1 MHFCKLCQ
9 NMYYIKIDDE
19 DESKFNYYCRNCG
32 NEEESLSSNVV
43 VSRTEFKKED
53 KNYSSFVNEY
63 TKYDPTLPRLK
74 IVECPNTDCPGREK
88 SERTDDENVIY
99 IRYDDTNMK
108 YIYLCPICDYV
119 WKSSDKE

>member
-1 MHFCKLCQ
+1 
-9 NMYYIKIDDE
+9 MYYIKIDDE

-43 VSRTEFKKED
+43 VSRTEFKKEN

-88 SERTDDENVIY
+88 LERSDDENVIY